1 MNMENNEEILLT
13 PEGYELKKKKLEEY
27 KRILHEEI
35 PKRLK
40 IATLHGGELRENK
53 EYLDVKRDQ
62 EFYDAEVRR
71 LEELLEKA
79 EIIDEKSI
87 STKLV
92 GIGSHVILK
101 DLKRK
106 DTETIELV
114 SPAEIDLEHGKIS
127 IESPLGKAL
136 VGRKRGEEITV
147 ETPSGV
153 TKYKILGIQKK

>member
-1 MNMENNEEILLT
+1 MENNEEILLT

-27 KRILHEEI
+27 KKILYEEI

-40 IATLHGGELRENK
+40 QATLHGGELRENK

-62 EFYDAEVRR
+62 EFYDTEVRR
-71 LEELLEKA
+71 LQELLEKA

-87 STKLV
+87 SAKFI
-92 GIGSHVILK
+92 GIGSHVLLK
-101 DLKRK
+101 DIKRGE
-106 DTETIELV
+106 TETFQLV
-114 SPAEIDLEHGKIS
+114 SPVETDLEHGKIS

-136 VGRKRGEEITV
+136 IGRKRGEEITV

-153 TKYKILGIQKK
+153 TKYRILGIQKK